1 MQLVSGFYGGKEHY
15 SGSSNPAKA
24 PAKNG
29 ERNCAP
35 PPFCPSSLSSSY
47 SPVMSLHPT
56 GGKRLRKC
64 GAMAGAGTT
73 LGRGRLTEEVGQ
85 TDGGALM

>member
-1 MQLVSGFYGGKEHY
+1 
-15 SGSSNPAKA
+15 
-24 PAKNG
+24 
-29 ERNCAP
+29 
-35 PPFCPSSLSSSY
+35 
-47 SPVMSLHPT
+47 MSLHPT

-73 LGRGRLTEEVGQ
+73 LGRGRLTKEVGQ